1 MADDPKAIAR
11 RFIEQIVNTGD
22 LDQIPAFVAPALA
35 EATKRHVQGVRST
48 YPDLV
53 VTVQSQIA
61 EGDVVVTRV
70 TARGTHSGAFRGIPP
85 TNKVVVIEGE
95 NIDRIADGKI
105 VEHWGAANTLE
116 ALDAIGALL
125 VRAR

>member
-1 MADDPKAIAR
+1 MTDDLKAIVR
-11 RFIEQIVNTGD
+11 RFIELVVNTGD
-22 LDQIPAFVAPALA
+22 LDRIPAFVAPSLA

-53 VTVQSQIA
+53 VTVRSQIA

-70 TARGTHSGAFRGIPP
+70 TARGTHSGEFRGIPP
-85 TNKVVVIEGE
+85 THKVIAIDGV
-95 NIDRIADGKI
+95 NIDRVSDGRI

-116 ALDAIGALL
+116 ALDAIGALS
-125 VRAR
+125 VVAR